1 MTKTETLQNLEQQQ
15 KLFKKGYEEL
25 EGDIFDSILE
35 RIVNRDYEFEHYEYS
50 DFLIELKLKYHNVF
64 DLLESC
70 EEEVVDSCKEKIDEV
85 VNLITNYSYE
95 GLIERLR
102 DQND

>member
-1 MTKTETLQNLEQQQ
+1 MTKTETLQNLEQKQ